1 MMLKKAKEI
10 VRAYYKI
17 ADCGIFNSQNICGDE
32 MVTIYEDEY
41 LTIDICYGWAYFEVF
56 GLSNAEFK
64 ELEKY
69 YYSLKES
76 EKKEDDD
83 ENSN

>member
-1 MMLKKAKEI
+1 MLKKAKEI
-10 VRAYYKI
+10 VRAYYKN
-17 ADCGIFNSQNICGDE
+17 ADCGIFNSRNICGDE
-32 MVTIYEDEY
+32 MVTIYEDED
-41 LTIDICYGWAYFEVF
+41 LTIDICCKWAYFEIF

-76 EKKEDDD
+76 EE
-83 ENSN
+83 